1 MTTRRPLLWLSPA
14 LTILL
19 LGTPPPATADD
30 ADPHIAV
37 EKYQLGNGL
46 EVLLHRDATVPL
58 AYVSVWYHVAS
69 GDETPGKSGFAH
81 LFEHMMF
88 QGSQHVGEDRHFEVL
103 RKVGA
108 SEING
113 TTNTDRTNYFEQVPS
128 HQLETALWLES
139 DRMGYLL
146 PLLNE
151 KSLGNQRDVVRN
163 ERRQSIDNVPY
174 GRDRIETAR
183 ALYAEGHPYRH
194 LVIGLHEDL
203 AKASVEDVKTF
214 FRKWYAPANATLLIA
229 GDIDIAATRKLVDKW
244 FGSFPRAD
252 KPVRRPAAITPVTAT
267 KRITITDDAFAKLRR
282 VHYAWHSPKSFAPGD
297 AELDILASVLARPG
311 TGRLYK
317 ILVHEKQWAQN
328 VAAFQQSQDFSGIF
342 HVQADLKPEAD
353 LAEVEK
359 ILDAE
364 IERAIKDLVTERER
378 KRVVTEVEA
387 SFVRGL
393 ETLVARGETV
403 QMYNHTLHKPDS
415 VSHHLDLFRKTSAE
429 GIRDTTAQ
437 YLQKRNRVEII
448 TMPMAAK
455 NVARQGSK

>member
-1 MTTRRPLLWLSPA
+1 MTTQR
-14 LTILL
+14 LL
-19 LGTPPPATADD
+19 LVWTAFVVLVGGSSRPAGADD
-30 ADPHIAV
+30 ADPHIPV
-37 EKYQLGNGL
+37 EKYQLENGL

-88 QGSQHVGEDRHFEVL
+88 QGSQHVGEDRHFDVL
-103 RKVGA
+103 RKIGA

-113 TTNTDRTNYFEQVPS
+113 STNTDRTNYFEQVPS

-146 PLLNE
+146 PLLTE
-151 KSLGNQRDVVRN
+151 KSLANQRDVVRN
-163 ERRQSIDNVPY
+163 ERRQNLDNVPY

-203 AKASVEDVKTF
+203 AKASVEDVKAF
-214 FRKWYAPANATLLIA
+214 FRKWYAPANATLLVA
-229 GDIDIAATRKLVDKW
+229 GDIDIAATKKLIDKW
-244 FGSFPRAD
+244 FGSFPRTD
-252 KPVRRPAAITPVTAT
+252 KPVRRPAAFTPVTAT

-282 VHYAWHSPKSFAPGD
+282 VHYAWHSPKSLAPGD
-297 AELDILASVLARPG
+297 AELDVLASVLARSG

-317 ILVHEKQWAQN
+317 ILVHEKQWAQS

-387 SFVRGL
+387 SSVRSL
-393 ETLVARGETV
+393 ETLVARGETL
-403 QMYNHTLHKPDS
+403 QMYNHTRGVPDS
-415 VSHHLDLFRKTSAE
+415 ISYHLDLFRKTSAE
-429 GIRDTTAQ
+429 GIRVAAGQ

-448 TMPMAAK
+448 TLPMAGK
-455 NVARQGSK
+455 GVASQGVK